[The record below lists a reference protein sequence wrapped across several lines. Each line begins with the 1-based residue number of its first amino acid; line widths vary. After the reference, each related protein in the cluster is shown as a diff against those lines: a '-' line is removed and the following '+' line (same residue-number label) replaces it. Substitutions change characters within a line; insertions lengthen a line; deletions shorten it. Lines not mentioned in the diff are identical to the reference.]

1 MDFFHRKNDNL
12 IKVIW
17 IRGGSSDVPET
28 KSKVYEKYK
37 KNLQLQTIHLHHE
50 MEHCAEVAKLI
61 AHKKIQAYISYI
73 MSFKN
78 SIPINHIGDIVSD
91 AVNRALSKESIT
103 RLCFE
108 AVIQESGNINS
119 DPYICRSN
127 STVERLKKE
136 LVERTLE
143 SVSKY
148 VGEDICKEMQR
159 HIVTDIKS
167 KYNIDVNP
175 FTKFL
180 EISGLILLQ
189 TVLTVIAGIINPF
202 AGVIVGIVSAVGT
215 FIITVN
221 VNSETWRRD
230 VASEIYENVSKNK
243 ENVIRDVT
251 SSIKERCKI
260 TTDELD
266 NIAKKLETFR
276 TQIVLSD

>member
-12 IKVIW
+12 IKVIR

-37 KNLQLQTIHLHHE
+37 KILQLQNIHLHHE
-50 MEHCAEVAKLI
+50 MEHYAEVAKLI
-61 AHKKIQAYISYI
+61 AHKKIEAYISYI
-73 MSFKN
+73 MSVKN

-91 AVNRALSKESIT
+91 AVNRALSEESIT

-108 AVIQESGNINS
+108 AVIEESGNINS
-119 DPYICRSN
+119 DPYICRSS
-127 STVERLKKE
+127 STVERLRKE
-136 LVERTLE
+136 LVQRTLD

-148 VGEDICKEMQR
+148 LGEDICKEMQR
-159 HIVTDIKS
+159 HIVSDIKS

-175 FTKFL
+175 FTKLL

-189 TVLTVIAGIINPF
+189 TVLTIIAAIINPF
-202 AGVIVGIVSAVGT
+202 AGVIVGIVSAVGP

-221 VNSETWRRD
+221 VNSEAWRRD

-243 ENVIRDVT
+243 QNVIRELT
-251 SSIKERCKI
+251 LNIKERCKI
-260 TTDELD
+260 TIYQLD
-266 NIAKKLETFR
+266 NIAEHLEVFR
-276 TQIVLSD
+276 MRIDLSD